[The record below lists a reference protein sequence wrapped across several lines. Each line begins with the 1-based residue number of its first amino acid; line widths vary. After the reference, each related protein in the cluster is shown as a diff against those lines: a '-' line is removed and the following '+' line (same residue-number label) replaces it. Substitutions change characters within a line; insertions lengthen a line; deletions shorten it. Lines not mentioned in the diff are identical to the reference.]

1 MASPPSNPDSRDL
14 PHGWIQQYNYEFYV
28 NMRENPPR
36 SCWEHPLG
44 PIPQGFAPSMGPP
57 PDRSYSR
64 SPYGGPQP
72 PPQQGYGGYQD
83 INPLMGSLLRAITM
97 PNKVDTILPGTEVCR
112 EITLYVLRC
121 ELRAFSDY
129 PPQERVVYVEEERR
143 QRKKGPGL
151 GTAVAAGGAGLLGGV
166 LLTEAFEN
174 HDEYE
179 RDQGFDQVRKR
190 KVNSWDWGVAV
201 LSGLFRSTSCRL
213 VLSDSASDHNSTYYS
228 AETRG
233 ARSPPRISEVGVVT
247 PAQAYASA
255 IRTGET
261 NDRDAALRYTIQ
273 RKQPE
278 RKGKA
283 YPYVEPSRLG
293 YSRSPEQG
301 LSFAQRLYA
310 SALSHKS
317 SNLPSS
323 DIPVL
328 QPVKYVPSSALPIA
342 GGSQASLPSLMFDTS
357 PEDSQPFN
365 PADLYHTNV
374 LSRSPSSPETGET
387 RPRPLL
393 PPLQIPN
400 SSPVAWSH
408 STNPQAYYFPLQNA
422 TPQPEVRGIHEIL
435 GPQEHPIETRPPIVA
450 GRMAPLFPLGQ
461 QLATAPSSLAIKEYE
476 RLPNPYEAVTVDV
489 APVVIQSAASRKD
502 GLPNR
507 LAQPSPEADLEVVP
521 LYSLVDEQL
530 PPPAFDDLQP
540 ENATEVTTEQSLAM
554 HHETLPLEKALA
566 QPSRSTAYDPGE
578 APAYAPPDEISYP
591 AGASKSMLQN
601 AGILI
606 PSGASSSDA
615 PSVVPTNFQSPN
627 PMPSVSPST
636 SPPPSNSHSLSVL
649 SPHSPVRQSIRPS
662 CDPLSAHKMTSI
674 SPPPVNYHTKPTAT
688 QRHDFS
694 PIVKVAEDN
703 YAIDTL
709 TRSMSNMMG
718 GPSLDTYSLTSE
730 SLPYGRQNTLGTS
743 PGNQPNNLIAL
754 SSHPSGT
761 RETMGSLKQGTS
773 RTEAE
778 SLIQEAYQ
786 RPTHGGTAGK
796 AGYRI
801 QGSGSGSFVIPRGYI
816 GLTRNTIHTVNPPVV
831 NILPLQ
837 YSLPTNSSLDPIPPG
852 YSHTEGSG
860 TVEDGLILNQFG
872 ETVATS
878 SSRSSHPDQHQTAL
892 DRSFP
897 YPLQPSHHTIN
908 QDINGA
914 VAHPGPGSSTP
925 KKLLA

>member
-1 MASPPSNPDSRDL
+1 MSSKLSLRQS
-14 PHGWIQQYNYEFYV
+14 QQ
-28 NMRENPPR
+28 
-36 SCWEHPLG
+36 
-44 PIPQGFAPSMGPP
+44 
-57 PDRSYSR
+57 
-64 SPYGGPQP
+64 
-72 PPQQGYGGYQD
+72 
-83 INPLMGSLLRAITM
+83 
-97 PNKVDTILPGTEVCR
+97 
-112 EITLYVLRC
+112 
-121 ELRAFSDY
+121 
-129 PPQERVVYVEEERR
+129 
-143 QRKKGPGL
+143 L
-151 GTAVAAGGAGLLGGV
+151 GT
-166 LLTEAFEN
+166 
-174 HDEYE
+174 Y
-179 RDQGFDQVRKR
+179 
-190 KVNSWDWGVAV
+190 
-201 LSGLFRSTSCRL
+201 
-213 VLSDSASDHNSTYYS
+213 DSASDHNSTYYS
-228 AETRG
+228 AETCG
-233 ARSPPRISEVGVVT
+233 ARSPPHISEVDAVT
-247 PAQAYASA
+247 PAQAYACA

-261 NDRDAALRYTIQ
+261 NDRDATLHYTIQ
-273 RKQPE
+273 RKQPLE

-317 SNLPSS
+317 SILPSS

-328 QPVKYVPSSALPIA
+328 QPVNYIPFSALPIA
-342 GGSQASLPSLMFDTS
+342 GGSQASLPTLVFDTS

-365 PADLYHTNV
+365 P
-374 LSRSPSSPETGET
+374 
-387 RPRPLL
+387 
-393 PPLQIPN
+393 QIPN
-400 SSPVAWSH
+400 SSSVAWLH
-408 STNPQAYYFPLQNA
+408 STNPQAYCFPLQNA
-422 TPQPEVRGIHEIL
+422 TPQPEVLRIHENL
-435 GPQEHPIETRPPIVA
+435 GPQGTSIETRPPVVA
-450 GRMAPLFPLGQ
+450 GRTAHLFPLGQ
-461 QLATAPSSLAIKEYE
+461 QLATAPSPLAIKEYE
-476 RLPNPYEAVTVDV
+476 RLPNPYDAVIVDV
-489 APVVIQSAASRKD
+489 APVVLPSPAAAPRKD
-502 GLPNR
+502 GLPDR

-521 LYSLVDEQL
+521 IYSLVDEQL

-540 ENATEVTTEQSLAM
+540 ENATEVTTEQSLAVS
-554 HHETLPLEKALA
+554 HETLPLEKALA
-566 QPSRSTAYDPGE
+566 QPSWSQSPPPFSFSHSSTAS
-578 APAYAPPDEISYP
+578 PAYALPDEISYP
-591 AGASKSMLQN
+591 AGASKSMLQT

-627 PMPSVSPST
+627 PIPLVSSST
-636 SPPPSNSHSLSVL
+636 SPPPSNSHSLISVL
-649 SPHSPVRQSIRPS
+649 PHSPVRQSIRPS

-688 QRHDFS
+688 QRHDF
-694 PIVKVAEDN
+694 PPVVKVAEDN

-718 GPSLDTYSLTSE
+718 GPSFNTYSLTSE
-730 SLPYGRQNTLGTS
+730 TLPCGRQNILGTS

-761 RETMGSLKQGTS
+761 RETMGSLKQGTP

-801 QGSGSGSFVIPRGYI
+801 QGSGS
-816 GLTRNTIHTVNPPVV
+816 VNPPVV
-831 NILPLQ
+831 NILPLR

-852 YSHTEGSG
+852 YSHTEGPG

-878 SSRSSHPDQHQTAL
+878 SSRSSHPDRRQTAP